1 MTVSK
6 LSDGGCRWSLLQLVV
21 VGLLL
26 SALSCDKSAVP
37 QYGLP
42 ITLGSTSDEVRKT
55 LGGPTERYRP
65 PVASD
70 TAETI
75 RNPGKDGK
83 VIEWYYSSG
92 IVGVFDRDRLT
103 AITLHTYTD
112 YQGFLVY
119 SSAVVNDVRLTD
131 SKQTIVSK
139 LGKPTKIESDGLES
153 GTDPDVPVVWP
164 KESRYYWRFKDYLV
178 EAAFL
183 NQAQNVSEKE
193 KLTFPKDKLISIM
206 LTK

>member
-1 MTVSK
+1 MK
-6 LSDGGCRWSLLQLVV
+6 RRPNIINGCRWSLLQLVV
-21 VGLLL
+21 MSLLL
-26 SALSCDKSAVP
+26 SALSCEKIAVR

-42 ITLGSTSDEVRKT
+42 ITLGSTSYEVRKA
-55 LGGPTERYRP
+55 LGGPTERYRS
-65 PVASD
+65 PVAGD

-75 RNPGKDGK
+75 RNPGKDEK
-83 VIEWYYSSG
+83 VIEWYYPFG
-92 IVGVFDRDRLT
+92 IVAVFDRDRLT
-103 AITLHTYTD
+103 VITLHTYSD

-119 SSAVVNDVRLTD
+119 SRAIVNDVRLTD

-153 GTDPDVPVVWP
+153 GTDPNVPVVWP

-178 EAAFL
+178 EATFL
-183 NQAQNVSEKE
+183 NQAQSVNEKE
-193 KLTFPKDKLISIM
+193 KLTFPKDKLISIT